1 MEGVYPD
8 VTYRWR
14 SRWNIKRVCLDG
26 IYRRKSRWN
35 RNTVGCLDGIY
46 RRKSRWNRNTVGC
59 LGRIYC
65 IDGSLDGI
73 ERGCV

>member
-35 RNTVGCLDGIY
+35 RNTVGCL
-46 RRKSRWNRNTVGC
+46 
-59 LGRIYC
+59 GRIYC